1 MAGTNAVTAPV
12 FSSATKSTA
21 GGSRT
26 ALPDAASRP
35 LFLRLLPAILAA
47 VYFAVMMPIGAD
59 MILHY
64 PDERHYA
71 YGGARMVETGDWLIP
86 RTPQGE
92 IRLKKP
98 VIPYWFSAAGFE
110 LLGIGVPGFRLFWVL
125 AASGILI
132 LTYAL
137 ARGLGA
143 PPAAALLA
151 EVMIAANP
159 VFLRAAI
166 NAIPDIPLTFFVTLA
181 ALGFVR
187 ILAAREPP
195 AGGGWAWVAWIGMAL
210 AVLSKGLLPIVLV
223 ASVLAYLAALDRA
236 KLNAVL
242 RPLPILAAVALVAA
256 WYVYAAATYPQE
268 FAAQFFG
275 DQITG
280 NAAKGPWWVL
290 AAFPG
295 YLLVGIFSFL
305 AWPLLLAGLA
315 VEKRPRLSPL
325 AWPSPA
331 RLLAAWC
338 AVVVVVF
345 AFSDAIDPRYL
356 LPVMPAF
363 AALLAAG
370 MAALDGPGLPRVSAA
385 CRWLLLPAVAIGLI
399 LAVPEALILLQVGS
413 GLAIALVAVGVA
425 TWLAFAAAGR
435 RRPRLA
441 PYLLGATPVLAFGL
455 LALAMAPVVLPD
467 RGVPLAAALAGSGA
481 TPTRAAFVGDVHTA
495 SETRLAAGAADPFVE
510 VERIADA
517 LAGGYCMVMAT
528 QRGVAQKL
536 RDQGYAVS
544 EVRGGWREIDL
555 ARFFGAVFAWRLAE
569 ARAANGS
576 IGYVAACG
584 GQGTTE

>member
-12 FSSATKSTA
+12 FSSATGSTA

-47 VYFAVMMPIGAD
+47 IYFAVMMPIGAD

-132 LTYAL
+132 LTYAI
-137 ARGLGA
+137 ARGLGV

-181 ALGFVR
+181 ALGVVR
-187 ILAAREPP
+187 ILAAREAP

-210 AVLSKGLLPIVLV
+210 AVLAKGLLPIVLV
-223 ASVLAYLAALDRA
+223 AAVVAYLAAFDRA
-236 KLNAVL
+236 KLGAVL
-242 RPLPILAAVALVAA
+242 RPLPVLAAVVLVAA
-256 WYVYAAATYPQE
+256 WYVYAAATYPAE

-280 NAAKGPWWVL
+280 NAAKGPWRVF
-290 AAFPG
+290 AALPG

-315 VEKRPRLSPL
+315 IEKRPRLSPL

-370 MAALDGPGLPRVSAA
+370 MAALDGPALPRVSAA
-385 CRWLLLPAVAIGLI
+385 CRWLLLPATAIGLI
-399 LAVPEALILLQVGS
+399 LAVPEALILLQLGS
-413 GLAIALVAVGVA
+413 GLAIALAAMGVA
-425 TWLAFAAAGR
+425 AWLAFAAAGW

-441 PYLLGATPVLAFGL
+441 PYLLGATPILAFGL

-467 RGVPLAAALAGSGA
+467 RGVPLAGALAASEVA
-481 TPTRAAFVGDVHTA
+481 PTRAAFVGDVHTA

-510 VERIADA
+510 VEKFPDV
-517 LAGGYCMVMAT
+517 LAGGYCLVMAT
-528 QRGVAQKL
+528 QRGAAQKL
-536 RDQGYAVS
+536 RDQGYTVS
-544 EVRGGWREIDL
+544 EVRGGWREIDP
-555 ARFFGAVFAWRLAE
+555 ARFLGAVFAWRLAE

-584 GQGTTE
+584 DQGTTG